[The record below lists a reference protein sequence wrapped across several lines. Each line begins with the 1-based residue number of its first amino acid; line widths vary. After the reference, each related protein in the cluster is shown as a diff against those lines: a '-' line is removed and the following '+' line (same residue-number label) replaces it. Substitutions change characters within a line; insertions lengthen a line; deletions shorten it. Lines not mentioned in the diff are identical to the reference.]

1 MYRLDNALT
10 KSNIIYMIIIDTH
23 FYIGSTSRPLKER
36 LREHKRLL
44 SKDKHYNKKM
54 QSWFNINKEFTV
66 KVMEETSRFCLCE
79 REQYWINL
87 LHPDINIINKVAIY

>member
-1 MYRLDNALT
+1 
-10 KSNIIYMIIIDTH
+10 MIIIDTH

-54 QSWFNINKEFTV
+54 QNWFNLNKDFTV
-66 KVMEETSRFCLCE
+66 KVMEETSRFNLCE
-79 REQYWINL
+79 REQY
-87 LHPDINIINKVAIY
+87 